1 LTDEAGT
8 DSCSF
13 ERIVVEPI
21 LPGVAGPE
29 VYLGGTAG
37 ALAAADAAAP
47 ALGELLDE
55 LHAENS
61 MSAAAPN
68 ARPLS
73 ARLGRGVD
81 ASIDLLL
88 CSADVLVSGQ
98 QKPTQPNGLS
108 RQHGSDVNTVLNML

>member
-1 LTDEAGT
+1 LTDDAGT
-8 DSCSF
+8 ASCSF
-13 ERIVVEPI
+13 ERIVVEPR

-37 ALAAADAAAP
+37 AADAADAPAA

-61 MSAAAPN
+61 MRAAAPN

-81 ASIDLLL
+81 ATIDLLL
-88 CSADVLVSGQ
+88 
-98 QKPTQPNGLS
+98 
-108 RQHGSDVNTVLNML
+108 